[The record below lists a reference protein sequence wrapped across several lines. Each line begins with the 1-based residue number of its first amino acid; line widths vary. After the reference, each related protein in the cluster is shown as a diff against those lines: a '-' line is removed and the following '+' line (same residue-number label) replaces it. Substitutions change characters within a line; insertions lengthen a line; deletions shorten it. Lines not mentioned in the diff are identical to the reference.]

1 MMMMTM
7 MVVIKMVERQAT
19 RDRISVYPTV
29 EKGYQLLSKALSLD
43 NAIQKIS
50 LTQQSWVMSHYDL
63 RDIHGYHPNDVLQFL
78 NLTFTTVSL
87 RVNFRSR

>member
-1 MMMMTM
+1 MDEGRLQTLVITELMMMMMTM
-7 MVVIKMVERQAT
+7 MLVIKMVKRKAT

-50 LTQQSWVMSHYDL
+50 LT
-63 RDIHGYHPNDVLQFL
+63 
-78 NLTFTTVSL
+78 
-87 RVNFRSR
+87 

>member
-43 NAIQKIS
+43 NEIQKIS
-50 LTQQSWVMSHYDL
+50 LT
-63 RDIHGYHPNDVLQFL
+63 
-78 NLTFTTVSL
+78 
-87 RVNFRSR
+87 

>member
-1 MMMMTM
+1 MDGGRLQTLVITELMMMMMTM
-7 MVVIKMVERQAT
+7 MVVIKMAERQAT

-50 LTQQSWVMSHYDL
+50 LT
-63 RDIHGYHPNDVLQFL
+63 
-78 NLTFTTVSL
+78 
-87 RVNFRSR
+87 

>member
-1 MMMMTM
+1 MDGGRLQTLVITELMMMMMTM
-7 MVVIKMVERQAT
+7 MVVIKMLERQAT

-50 LTQQSWVMSHYDL
+50 LT
-63 RDIHGYHPNDVLQFL
+63 
-78 NLTFTTVSL
+78 
-87 RVNFRSR
+87 

>member
-1 MMMMTM
+1 MDEGRLQTLVITKLMMMMMMMTM
-7 MVVIKMVERQAT
+7 MLVIKMVKRKAT

-50 LTQQSWVMSHYDL
+50 LT
-63 RDIHGYHPNDVLQFL
+63 
-78 NLTFTTVSL
+78 
-87 RVNFRSR
+87 

>member
-7 MVVIKMVERQAT
+7 MLVIKMVKRKAT

-29 EKGYQLLSKALSLD
+29 EKEYQLLSKALSLD

-50 LTQQSWVMSHYDL
+50 LT
-63 RDIHGYHPNDVLQFL
+63 
-78 NLTFTTVSL
+78 
-87 RVNFRSR
+87 

>member
-7 MVVIKMVERQAT
+7 MLVIKMVKRKAT
-19 RDRISVYPTV
+19 RDRISVYPTA

-50 LTQQSWVMSHYDL
+50 LT
-63 RDIHGYHPNDVLQFL
+63 
-78 NLTFTTVSL
+78 
-87 RVNFRSR
+87 